1 MSFRDKT
8 DKLLDTAL
16 SESFF
21 GEKDKVKY
29 RPQSGGTFTIR
40 GIFDESWQEIDVD
53 TQVTLSSTQP
63 NIGIKLNEL
72 AKKPLIGDLLTVR
85 FIDFKVVD
93 VNEDGQGGAT
103 LFLHKV

>member
-21 GEKDKVKY
+21 GEKNKVKY
-29 RPQSGGTFTIR
+29 RPKSGGTFTIR
-40 GIFDESWQEIDVD
+40 GIFDESWEEIDLD
-53 TQVTLSSTQP
+53 TQVSLSSTQP
-63 NIGIKLNEL
+63 NVGIILREL
-72 AKKPLIGDLLTVR
+72 AEKPIIGDLLTVR

-93 VNEDGQGGAT
+93 VVEDGQGGAT
-103 LFLHKV
+103 LFLNKE